1 MKRPTDKDY
10 RLFTRLSDIHGDLIQ
25 YGEIPSEAASAPVS
39 ERRGRWDRSARAE
52 ALSIALVAA
61 VLALTVSALLI
72 PGVLNS
78 LHTQPSVDTPLA
90 ESDTPSDP
98 SHGIPTH
105 AHAAQLRK
113 GMGKA
118 ELLAIMGNDCAID
131 GNRYTF
137 TLDTGELL
145 TVDMIV
151 DGDDP
156 SGARIGGFL
165 WSDETGSWI
174 NPLELPEDILQNLQ
188 EYALD
193 RVLPLYRMDSL
204 FGHYQESRCP
214 SAESVMKGAELGFL
228 RICAD
233 GTTVLS
239 NKEGH
244 GMGGAPENGFGQ
256 WVDVSPLFHE
266 SVRIKK
272 YYPILTDDG
281 GTYVYIV
288 TAIGDYILYPLES
301 ENSEDTATYLVPAA
315 DFHLFAFWVG
325 DLGGTADN
333 IPEECL
339 RAIEPFDIA
348 SEAYQQPVNMANP
361 KDAERMEKI
370 IDLEHSELFKY
381 LGPCHHCARESTVVR
396 LLNGDIPYTKRQLS
410 SGFHY
415 WELTDGRCFVS
426 CSYQAE
432 VTPPHSSLTL
442 SRTIVSDMIIVD
454 SVETVNAFGA
464 PSLALAS
471 LIYEEMNLQ
480 FALAILGEPTN
491 RDDVNSEATWLW
503 VENRE
508 AHSLTIKWTSK
519 KLIAPYATVRYVS
532 SIEHTTQPV
541 DDALGE
547 IEIGMT
553 FRNIDG
559 RLGPCLCGHTA
570 DTTDLVSCGYHFW
583 GLPDGSCLAVYM
595 GFDIRA
601 STDPFGTLHE
611 YHYPTTAMQILRLDS
626 PQEADALGTPS
637 LSRASLIENDMKEEV
652 VLALLGQPTAT
663 ADSLASV
670 WTWDEDGKTHTV
682 TVYWKENQPEGLFE
696 NFNTV
701 ALCEQAE
708 GTPAFPL
715 FPDKVPSP
723 SDAATITEW
732 MTSVELLQIMGSRL
746 SRSTTLGDTTLYC
759 WKLTDGRVFCA
770 LTEGTTA
777 IPSMAVRRVTY
788 TFFRDSLEDVSAPT
802 FKNSQELSEGNSLPY
817 AIAVMGTRTC
827 KTSGNTVTWVLADGD
842 WWEISIEWE
851 LIEHPETGNS
861 RTYITSITYR

>member
-25 YGEIPSEAASAPVS
+25 DGEIPPETASAPVS
-39 ERRGRWDRSARAE
+39 ERRSRWDRSARAE

-72 PGVLNS
+72 PSVLNS

-118 ELLAIMGNDCAID
+118 ELLAIMGNDYAID

-228 RICAD
+228 RISAD

-256 WVDVSPLFHE
+256 WVDVSPLFDE

-381 LGPCHHCARESTVVR
+381 LGPCHHCARESTVAP
-396 LLNGDIPYTKRQLS
+396 LLNSDIPYTKRQIS
-410 SGFHY
+410 SGFHC
-415 WELTDGRCFVS
+415 WE
-426 CSYQAE
+426 
-432 VTPPHSSLTL
+432 
-442 SRTIVSDMIIVD
+442 
-454 SVETVNAFGA
+454 
-464 PSLALAS
+464 
-471 LIYEEMNLQ
+471 
-480 FALAILGEPTN
+480 
-491 RDDVNSEATWLW
+491 
-503 VENRE
+503 
-508 AHSLTIKWTSK
+508 
-519 KLIAPYATVRYVS
+519 
-532 SIEHTTQPV
+532 
-541 DDALGE
+541 
-547 IEIGMT
+547 
-553 FRNIDG
+553 
-559 RLGPCLCGHTA
+559 
-570 DTTDLVSCGYHFW
+570 
-583 GLPDGSCLAVYM
+583 
-595 GFDIRA
+595 
-601 STDPFGTLHE
+601 
-611 YHYPTTAMQILRLDS
+611 
-626 PQEADALGTPS
+626 
-637 LSRASLIENDMKEEV
+637 
-652 VLALLGQPTAT
+652 
-663 ADSLASV
+663 
-670 WTWDEDGKTHTV
+670 
-682 TVYWKENQPEGLFE
+682 
-696 NFNTV
+696 
-701 ALCEQAE
+701 
-708 GTPAFPL
+708 
-715 FPDKVPSP
+715 
-723 SDAATITEW
+723 
-732 MTSVELLQIMGSRL
+732 
-746 SRSTTLGDTTLYC
+746 
-759 WKLTDGRVFCA
+759 
-770 LTEGTTA
+770 
-777 IPSMAVRRVTY
+777 RR
-788 TFFRDSLEDVSAPT
+788 R
-802 FKNSQELSEGNSLPY
+802 
-817 AIAVMGTRTC
+817 R
-827 KTSGNTVTWVLADGD
+827 
-842 WWEISIEWE
+842 
-851 LIEHPETGNS
+851 
-861 RTYITSITYR
+861 